1 MTSERPTERQAERQ
15 APDTIM
21 TARDLTLRRDGV
33 TLLDSVSVTI
43 RRGSITLLLGH
54 NGAGKTLLLNCL
66 HGLINCDAGTIS
78 GPPLAHQ
85 KMVFQK
91 PIITRRT
98 TGGHLRFLCPKLDNA
113 ALHDWLRRAEMDRRA
128 TAPARMLSGGE
139 QQKLALIGALAAR
152 PDILFLDE
160 PTAHLDFAATKFV
173 ETMVRQAH
181 EDGMTIVMTSH
192 NRAQAE
198 RLGEDVLLLD
208 RGCIVECAPADR
220 FFSAPSHPLAR
231 QYLDHL

>member
-1 MTSERPTERQAERQ
+1 MTSEHPA
-15 APDTIM
+15 ADIIL

-33 TLLDSVSVTI
+33 TLLDSVSVQI

-66 HGLINCDAGTIS
+66 HGLISCDAGAVS
-78 GPPLAHQ
+78 GPPLARQ

-98 TGGHLRFLCPKLDNA
+98 TGGHLRFLCPDLDDRTI
-113 ALHDWLRRAEMDRRA
+113 LEWLRSADMERRA
-128 TAPARMLSGGE
+128 AAPARMLSGGE
-139 QQKLALIGALAAR
+139 QQKLALIGALAAK
-152 PDILFLDE
+152 PEILFLDE

-173 ETMVRQAH
+173 ETRVRQAH
-181 EDGMTIVMTSH
+181 EDGTTIVMTSH

-208 RGCIVECAPADR
+208 TGRIVETAPADR
-220 FFSAPSHPLAR
+220 FFSAPSHPLAK

>member
-1 MTSERPTERQAERQ
+1 MMSERPS
-15 APDTIM
+15 PDIIM
-21 TARDLTLRRDGV
+21 TARNLTLRRDGIP
-33 TLLDSVSVTI
+33 LLKSVSAEI

-66 HGLINCDAGTIS
+66 HGLIACDRGTIS
-78 GPPLAHQ
+78 GPPLASQ

-98 TGGHLRFLCPKLDNA
+98 TAGHLRFLCPNLEDD
-113 ALHDWLRRAEMDRRA
+113 ALQDWLSLAEMDKRID
-128 TAPARMLSGGE
+128 APARMLSGGE

-152 PDILFLDE
+152 PEILFLDE

-181 EDGMTIVMTSH
+181 QDGMTIVMTSH

-208 RGCIVECAPADR
+208 NGTVVETAPVAR
-220 FFSAPSHPLAR
+220 FFNAPSHPLAR
-231 QYLDHL
+231 QYLAHL

>member
-1 MTSERPTERQAERQ
+1 MTSERPAT
-15 APDTIM
+15 DIIM
-21 TARDLTLRRDGV
+21 TARDLTLRRDGI
-33 TLLDSVSVTI
+33 TLLDSVSTHI

-66 HGLINCDAGTIS
+66 HGLITCDDGAVS
-78 GPPLAHQ
+78 GPPLARQ

-98 TGGHLRFLCPKLDNA
+98 TGGHLRFLCPHLDDA
-113 ALHDWLRRAEMDRRA
+113 GILDWLQRADMDRRA
-128 TAPARMLSGGE
+128 AAPARMLSGGE
-139 QQKLALIGALAAR
+139 QQKLALIGALAAT

-173 ETMVRQAH
+173 ETMVREAH
-181 EDGMTIVMTSH
+181 ADGTTIVMTSH

-220 FFSAPSHPLAR
+220 FFSAPTHPLAR

>member
-1 MTSERPTERQAERQ
+1 MMSERPS
-15 APDTIM
+15 PDIIM
-21 TARDLTLRRDGV
+21 TARDLTLQRDGIS
-33 TLLDSVSVTI
+33 LLKSVSAEI

-66 HGLINCDAGTIS
+66 HGLITCDRGMIS
-78 GPPLAHQ
+78 GPPLASQ

-98 TGGHLRFLCPKLDNA
+98 TAGHLRFLCPDLDDA
-113 ALHDWLRRAEMDRRA
+113 TIHDWLRRAEMDKRVN
-128 TAPARMLSGGE
+128 APARMLSGGE

-152 PDILFLDE
+152 PEILFLDE

-173 ETMVRQAH
+173 ETMVQQAH
-181 EDGMTIVMTSH
+181 REGMTIVMTSH

-208 RGCIVECAPADR
+208 NGTIVETAPAER
-220 FFSAPSHPLAR
+220 FFIAPSHPLAK
-231 QYLDHL
+231 QYLAHL

>member
-1 MTSERPTERQAERQ
+1 MMSERPS
-15 APDTIM
+15 PDIIM
-21 TARDLTLRRDGV
+21 TARNLTLRRDGIP
-33 TLLDSVSVTI
+33 LLKSVSAEI

-66 HGLINCDAGTIS
+66 HGLIACDRGTIS
-78 GPPLAHQ
+78 GPPLASQ

-98 TGGHLRFLCPKLDNA
+98 TAGHLRFLCPNLEDD
-113 ALHDWLRRAEMDRRA
+113 ALQDWLRLAEMDKRID
-128 TAPARMLSGGE
+128 APARMLSGGE

-181 EDGMTIVMTSH
+181 QDGMTIVMTSH

-208 RGCIVECAPADR
+208 NGTVVETAPVAR
-220 FFSAPSHPLAR
+220 FFNSPSHPLAR
-231 QYLDHL
+231 QYLAHL

>member
-1 MTSERPTERQAERQ
+1 MTFDQTSPQA
-15 APDTIM
+15 IM
-21 TARDLTLRRDGV
+21 KASDLTLTRDGV
-33 TLLDSVSVTI
+33 RLLDSVSAEI
-43 RRGSITLLLGH
+43 RGGSITMLLGH

-66 HGLINCDAGTIS
+66 HGLIECDSGTVS
-78 GPPLAHQ
+78 GPPLARQ

-98 TGGHLRFLCPKLDNA
+98 TGGHLRFLCPELDDSSI
-113 ALHDWLRRAEMDRRA
+113 HEWLCQAGMESRVD
-128 TAPARMLSGGE
+128 APARMLSGGE
-139 QQKLALIGALAAR
+139 QQKLALIGALAAA

-173 ETMVRQAH
+173 ENMINEAH
-181 EDGMTIVMTSH
+181 GAGTTIVMTSH

-208 RGCIVECAPADR
+208 GGRIVETAPASR
-220 FFSAPSHPLAR
+220 FFIAPQDPLAK
-231 QYLDHL
+231 QYLAHL

>member
-1 MTSERPTERQAERQ
+1 MTSDQTSPQA
-15 APDTIM
+15 IM
-21 TARDLTLRRDGV
+21 KASDLTLTRDGV
-33 TLLDSVSVTI
+33 RLLDSVSAEI
-43 RRGSITLLLGH
+43 RRGSITMLLGH

-66 HGLINCDAGTIS
+66 HGLIECDSGTVS
-78 GPPLAHQ
+78 GPPLAQQ

-98 TGGHLRFLCPKLDNA
+98 TAGHLRFLCPELDDSSVNE
-113 ALHDWLRRAEMDRRA
+113 WLCRAGMESRVD
-128 TAPARMLSGGE
+128 APARMLSGGE
-139 QQKLALIGALAAR
+139 QQKLALIGALAAA

-173 ETMVRQAH
+173 ETMIGEAH
-181 EDGMTIVMTSH
+181 GAGTTIVMTSH

-208 RGCIVECAPADR
+208 GGRIVETAPASR
-220 FFSAPSHPLAR
+220 FFIAPEHPLAR
-231 QYLDHL
+231 QYLAHL

>member
-1 MTSERPTERQAERQ
+1 MMSERPS
-15 APDTIM
+15 PDIIM
-21 TARDLTLRRDGV
+21 TARNLTLRRDGIP
-33 TLLDSVSVTI
+33 LLKSVSAEI

-66 HGLINCDAGTIS
+66 HGLIACDRGTIS
-78 GPPLAHQ
+78 GPPLASQ

-98 TGGHLRFLCPKLDNA
+98 TAGHLRFLCPNLEDD
-113 ALHDWLRRAEMDRRA
+113 ALQDWLSLAEMDKRID
-128 TAPARMLSGGE
+128 APARMLSGGE

-152 PDILFLDE
+152 PEILFLDE

-181 EDGMTIVMTSH
+181 QYGMTIVMTSH

-208 RGCIVECAPADR
+208 NGAVVETAPVAR
-220 FFSAPSHPLAR
+220 FFNSPSHPLAR
-231 QYLDHL
+231 QYLAHL

>member
-1 MTSERPTERQAERQ
+1 MMSERPS
-15 APDTIM
+15 PDIIM
-21 TARDLTLRRDGV
+21 TARNLTLRRDGIP
-33 TLLDSVSVTI
+33 LLKSVSAEI

-66 HGLINCDAGTIS
+66 HGLIACDRGTIS
-78 GPPLAHQ
+78 GPPLASQ

-98 TGGHLRFLCPKLDNA
+98 TAGHLRFLCPNLEDD
-113 ALHDWLRRAEMDRRA
+113 ALQDWLRLAEMDKRID
-128 TAPARMLSGGE
+128 APARMLSGGE

-152 PDILFLDE
+152 PEILFLDE

-181 EDGMTIVMTSH
+181 QDGMTIVMTSH

-208 RGCIVECAPADR
+208 NGTVIETAPVAR
-220 FFSAPSHPLAR
+220 FFNAPSHPLAR
-231 QYLDHL
+231 QYLAHL